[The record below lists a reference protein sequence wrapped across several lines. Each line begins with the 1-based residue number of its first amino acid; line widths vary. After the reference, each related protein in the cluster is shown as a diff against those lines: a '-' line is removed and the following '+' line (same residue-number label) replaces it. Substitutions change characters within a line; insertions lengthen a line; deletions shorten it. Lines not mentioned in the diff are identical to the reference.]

1 LLSVIFCG
9 RSLPVP
15 FCSIRRNLPGFIS
28 RFPDNA
34 VLSALF
40 LHNCDFHHLFFFQEV
55 LTSLY
60 KGAAGRM
67 KKGENKMTGK
77 IIQGQ
82 DVEARDMKYYVFPI
96 IGLGFFSLIGMAA
109 IIL

>member
-1 LLSVIFCG
+1 
-9 RSLPVP
+9 
-15 FCSIRRNLPGFIS
+15 
-28 RFPDNA
+28 
-34 VLSALF
+34 
-40 LHNCDFHHLFFFQEV
+40 
-55 LTSLY
+55 
-60 KGAAGRM
+60 
-67 KKGENKMTGK
+67 MTGK